1 MVALVDCNN
10 FFVSCE
16 RVFNPALEGRPV
28 VVLSNNDGNAVARS
42 QEVKD
47 LGIKLGQP
55 TFEFR
60 DLIKKHDIVLFSSN
74 YTLYGD
80 MSNRVMASL
89 REFTPNLEV
98 YSIDEA
104 FLDLSRMPYDLEEYG
119 MQIRCTIRKNT
130 GIPVS
135 VGIAPT
141 KTLAKLANHFAK
153 KHPQYKKKG
162 LFILGSSNRGK
173 VLQEVPI
180 GEIWGIGRAHAERLQ
195 MQGVNT
201 AYEFTQLPEKWV
213 KEHMS
218 VVGLRLHKELQGQK
232 CLSLEL
238 VQPAKKGM
246 CTSRSF
252 PKKVTELGELQE
264 AVSTH
269 ASRCAEKLRKQK
281 SCANQVTVFINTSR
295 FNEPAK
301 LYSNSLTITLPAASH
316 STMKIV
322 QYALKAL
329 KMIYRSGYDYKKAGV
344 FVSGIVP
351 DQQVQQNL
359 FEPAEKDSLLM
370 KTVDKLNARFGSGK
384 VQVASAGTKKEWNL
398 KREMLSPHYTTSLKD
413 IIKVSI
419 G

>member
-16 RVFNPALEGRPV
+16 RVFNPSLEERPV

-55 TFEFR
+55 VFEFM
-60 DLIKKHDIVLFSSN
+60 DLVEKHNIILFSSN

-80 MSNRVMASL
+80 MSNRVMEGL
-89 REFTPNLEV
+89 RAFTPHLEV

-104 FLDLSRMPYDLEEYG
+104 FLDLSRMPFDLKEYG
-119 MQIRCTIRKNT
+119 KRIRHTIRKNT

-141 KTLAKLANHFAK
+141 KTLAKLANHIAK
-153 KHPQYKKKG
+153 KCPQHKAKG
-162 LFILGSSNRGK
+162 FFILDASNREK
-173 VLQEVPI
+173 VLQEVPVS
-180 GEIWGIGRAHAERLQ
+180 EIWGIGKAHAERLQ
-195 MQGVNT
+195 KQGVNT
-201 AYEFTQLPEKWV
+201 AYGFTQLPERWV

-218 VVGLRLHKELQGQK
+218 VVGLRLQKELLGQK

-238 VQPAKKGM
+238 IQEAKKGM

-252 PKKVTELGELQE
+252 PKKVKELGELQE

-269 ASRCAEKLRKQK
+269 ASRCAEKLRSQK
-281 SCANQVTVFINTSR
+281 SCAMQVTVFINTSR
-295 FNEPAK
+295 FNEPAR
-301 LYSNSLTITLPAASH
+301 LYSNSITLSLPAASN
-316 STMKIV
+316 STIKIV
-322 QYALKAL
+322 QHALQGL
-329 KMIYRSGYDYKKAGV
+329 KTIFRSGYDYKRAGV
-344 FVSGIVP
+344 FLSGIVP
-351 DQQVQQNL
+351 DHQVQQSL
-359 FEPAEKDSLLM
+359 FEPAANDGLLM
-370 KTVDKLNARFGSGK
+370 KTMDKLNTRFGSGK
-384 VQVASAGTKKEWNL
+384 VQLASAGTKKEWKL
-398 KREMLSPHYTTSLKD
+398 KREILSPDYTTSLKD
-413 IIKVSI
+413 VIKVSV

>member
-16 RVFNPALEGRPV
+16 RIFNPALEGRPV

-42 QEVKD
+42 QEAKD

-55 TFEFR
+55 LFEFQELV
-60 DLIKKHDIVLFSSN
+60 DKHHITLFSSN

-80 MSNRVMASL
+80 MSNRVMEGL
-89 REFTPNLEV
+89 RQFTPHIEV

-104 FLDLSRMPYDLEEYG
+104 FLDLSRMPYDLQEYSNR
-119 MQIRCTIRKNT
+119 IKKTIRKNT

-135 VGIAPT
+135 VGVAPT
-141 KTLAKLANHFAK
+141 KTLAKLANHMAK
-153 KHPQYKKKG
+153 KHPRHKAKG
-162 LFILGSSNRGK
+162 FFILDSGNREK
-173 VLQEVPI
+173 ILQEFPI

-195 MQGVNT
+195 KHGVQT
-201 AYEFTQLPEKWV
+201 AYDFTQLPERWV

-218 VVGLRLHKELQGQK
+218 VVGLRLQKELLGQQ
-232 CLSLEL
+232 CLSLAL
-238 VQPAKKGM
+238 IQPAKKGM

-252 PKKVTELGELQE
+252 PKKVTSLGELQE

-269 ASRCAEKLRKQK
+269 ASRCAEKLRKQN

-301 LYSNSLTITLPAASH
+301 LYSNSITVTLPTASN
-316 STMKIV
+316 STLKVV
-322 QYALKAL
+322 QYALQGL
-329 KMIYRSGYDYKKAGV
+329 KLIYRADYDYKKAGV

-351 DQQVQQNL
+351 AQQVQQDL
-359 FEPAEKDSLLM
+359 FEPAVNDGLLM
-370 KTVDKLNARFGSGK
+370 KTLDKLNARFGNGK
-384 VQVASAGTKKEWNL
+384 VQLASAGLKKEWQL
-398 KREMLSPHYTTSLKD
+398 KRSLLSPHYTTCLKD
-413 IIKVSI
+413 VIKVSI

>member
-16 RVFNPALEGRPV
+16 RVFNPSLEGRPV

-55 TFEFR
+55 LFEFR
-60 DLIKKHDIVLFSSN
+60 ELVDKHKIALFSSN

-80 MSNRVMASL
+80 MSNRVMQSL
-89 REFTPNLEV
+89 RTFTPHLEV

-104 FLDLSRMPYDLEEYG
+104 FLDLSRMPYELEEYG
-119 MQIRCTIRKNT
+119 SRIRQTTQRNT

-141 KTLAKLANHFAK
+141 KTLAKLANHIAK
-153 KHPQYKKKG
+153 KHPQHKAKG
-162 LFILGSSNRGK
+162 FFILDSSNREK
-173 VLQEVPI
+173 VLQEFPV

-195 MQGVNT
+195 KNGVET
-201 AYEFTQLPEKWV
+201 AYDFTQVPERWV

-218 VVGLRLHKELQGQK
+218 VVGLRLQKELLGQK

-246 CTSRSF
+246 VTSRSF
-252 PKKVTELGELQE
+252 PKPVTAIGELQE

-269 ASRCAEKLRKQK
+269 ASRCAEKLRKQQ

-295 FNEPAK
+295 FNEPARI
-301 LYSNSLTITLPAASH
+301 YSNSLTLTLPAASG
-316 STMKIV
+316 STIKIV
-322 QYALKAL
+322 QYALQAL
-329 KMIYRSGYDYKKAGV
+329 KGIYRPGYDYKKAGV

-351 DQQVQQNL
+351 DQQVQQSL
-359 FEPAEKDSLLM
+359 FEPAENDSLLM
-370 KTVDKLNARFGSGK
+370 KTMDKLNARFGSGK
-384 VQVASAGTKKEWNL
+384 VQVASAGTKKQWKL
-398 KREMLSPHYTTSLKD
+398 KRERLSPHYTTSLKD
-413 IIKVSI
+413 IIKVVI

>member
-42 QEVKD
+42 QEVKN

-55 TFEFR
+55 TFEFK
-60 DLIKKHDIVLFSSN
+60 DLVEKHNIVLFSSN

-80 MSNRVMASL
+80 MSNRVMEGL
-89 REFTPNLEV
+89 RSFTPHLEV

-104 FLDLSRMPYDLEEYG
+104 FLDFSRMPYDLEEYG
-119 MQIRCTIRKNT
+119 MRIRCTIRKNT

-141 KTLAKLANHFAK
+141 KTLAKLANHIAK
-153 KHPQYKKKG
+153 KYPQYKKKD
-162 LFILGSSNRGK
+162 LFIVDLGNREK
-173 VLQEVPI
+173 VLQEFPVE
-180 GEIWGIGRAHAERLQ
+180 EIWGIGSRHAERLHK
-195 MQGVNT
+195 QGIKS
-201 AYEFTQLPEKWV
+201 AYDFTQLPEQWV

-218 VVGLRLHKELQGQK
+218 VLGLRLQKELLGQK

-238 VQPAKKGM
+238 VQAAKKGM

-252 PKKVTELGELQE
+252 PKKVTELGELKE

-269 ASRCAEKLRKQK
+269 ASRCAEKLRRQK

-301 LYSNSLTITLPAASH
+301 LYSNSITLTLPAASG

-329 KMIYRSGYDYKKAGV
+329 RKIYRSGYDYKKAGV

-351 DQQVQQNL
+351 DHQVQQNL
-359 FEPAEKDSLLM
+359 FEPAANDSLLM
-370 KTVDKLNARFGSGK
+370 KTMDKLNARFGSGK
-384 VQVASAGTKKEWNL
+384 VLVASAGTKKEWKL
-398 KREMLSPHYTTSLKD
+398 KREMLSPHYTTCLTD
-413 IIKVSI
+413 VIKVFI
-419 G
+419 H

>member
-47 LGIKLGQP
+47 LGIKVGQP

-60 DLIKKHDIVLFSSN
+60 DLIEKHNIVLFSSN

-80 MSNRVMASL
+80 MSNRVMEGL
-89 REFTPNLEV
+89 RAFTPHLEV

-119 MQIRCTIRKNT
+119 NQIRHTIRKNT

-141 KTLAKLANHFAK
+141 KTLAKLANHIAK
-153 KHPQYKKKG
+153 KHPQHKKKG
-162 LFILGSSNRGK
+162 LFILDTSNREK
-173 VLQEVPI
+173 ILQEFPI
-180 GEIWGIGRAHAERLQ
+180 EEMWGIGSRHAERLKK
-195 MQGVNT
+195 QGIVS
-201 AYEFTQLPEKWV
+201 ALDFTQLPEQWV
-213 KEHMS
+213 KEHMA
-218 VVGLRLHKELQGQK
+218 VVGLRLQKELLGQK

-252 PKKVTELGELQE
+252 PKPVVELGGHQE

-269 ASRCAEKLRKQK
+269 ASRCAEKLRRQK

-295 FNEPAK
+295 FNESAK
-301 LYSNSLTITLPAASH
+301 LYSNSITLTLPAASA

-329 KMIYRSGYDYKKAGV
+329 KVIYRSGYYYKKAGV

-351 DQQVQQNL
+351 DHQVQQNL
-359 FEPAEKDSLLM
+359 FEPAENDSLLM
-370 KTVDKLNARFGSGK
+370 KTMDKLNSRFGSGK
-384 VQVASAGTKKEWNL
+384 VQVASSGTKKEWKL
-398 KREMLSPHYTTSLKD
+398 KREMLSPHYTTSFKD
-413 IIKVSI
+413 VIKVII

>member
-10 FFVSCE
+10 FYVSCE
-16 RVFNPALEGRPV
+16 RVFNPALEGKPV

-60 DLIKKHDIVLFSSN
+60 DLIEKHNIILFSSN

-80 MSNRVMASL
+80 MSNRVMEGL
-89 REFTPNLEV
+89 RAFTPHLEV

-119 MQIRCTIRKNT
+119 SRIRHTIRKNT

-141 KTLAKLANHFAK
+141 KTLAKLANHKAK
-153 KHPQYKKKG
+153 KHPQHKVKG
-162 LFILGSSNRGK
+162 FFILDSSNREK
-173 VLQEVPI
+173 VLQEFPI

-195 MQGVNT
+195 KHGVNT
-201 AYEFTQLPEKWV
+201 AYDFTQLPKRWV
-213 KEHMS
+213 KEYMS
-218 VVGLRLHKELQGQK
+218 VVGLRLHKELLGQK
-232 CLSLEL
+232 CLSLDL
-238 VQPAKKGM
+238 VPPAKKGM

-269 ASRCAEKLRKQK
+269 ASRCAEKLRRQQ
-281 SCANQVTVFINTSR
+281 SCANQVTVFISTSR
-295 FNEPAK
+295 FNEADR
-301 LYSNSLTITLPAASH
+301 LHSNSITVTLPTASN
-316 STMKIV
+316 STMKLV
-322 QYALKAL
+322 QYALKGL
-329 KMIYRSGYDYKKAGV
+329 NTIFRSGYEYKKAGV

-351 DQQVQQNL
+351 DHQVQQNL
-359 FEPAEKDSLLM
+359 FEPTENDSLLM
-370 KTVDKLNARFGSGK
+370 ETMDKLNARFGSGK
-384 VQVASAGTKKEWNL
+384 VQVASAGTKKEWKL
-398 KREMLSPHYTTSLKD
+398 KRENLSPQYTTRLKD
-413 IIKVSI
+413 IIQVDI
-419 G
+419 R